1 MTLEAPCQVPLAKVW
16 LALRISKP
24 RDMLHRLN
32 SDGVCNY
39 CGAQR
44 HPARPGAGAREEA
57 RRRLRAQRP
66 AHGVL
71 RRKAPPAEIFF
82 LLADPQPFFGF
93 SCETSLRVIL

>member
-39 CGAQR
+39 CGPQECR
-44 HPARPGAGAREEA
+44 LPRRVARDSWRPV
-57 RRRLRAQRP
+57 RAKFVGR
-66 AHGVL
+66 
-71 RRKAPPAEIFF
+71 
-82 LLADPQPFFGF
+82 
-93 SCETSLRVIL
+93 

>member
-39 CGAQR
+39 CGPQGIRISPRTVRRYMPKDRGPRRGPSSQR
-44 HPARPGAGAREEA
+44 WMTFVRNHTKG
-57 RRRLRAQRP
+57 
-66 AHGVL
+66 
-71 RRKAPPAEIFF
+71 I
-82 LLADPQPFFGF
+82 LACD
-93 SCETSLRVIL
+93 SS